1 MPCSKINVLR
11 LQTPA
16 AVVFGSDSLSSAVY
30 VGHYTAISH
39 PPVALYLGAYI
50 MNCLVLW
57 YIYALGYATWHSPV
71 PLNPLP
77 KSFSKSYNMWSP
89 FTNQAI
95 ALPTSFSI
103 FPSARTHSSSSQR
116 FAMSDPGGHASHCT
130 FLSLPAEIRRKIY
143 KFVFEGNT
151 VFVRPGK
158 RITGTIKT
166 TRSLEALYQLRYP
179 RQFNC
184 GVELGVHDV
193 SGGAASMTES
203 SASFARAARTGT
215 SKASSFAGFGL
226 RSFGGR
232 V

>member
-1 MPCSKINVLR
+1 MLRDQCPSPSKPCCRGIWLGLPVKCSACWTLYCH
-11 LQTPA
+11 
-16 AVVFGSDSLSSAVY
+16 LSSPSGLVPWSI
-30 VGHYTAISH
+30 HYELLGTLVHLCSWVCDVAFSRPAESISQRASLK
-39 PPVALYLGAYI
+39 VTICG
-50 MNCLVLW
+50 
-57 YIYALGYATWHSPV
+57 
-71 PLNPLP
+71 PLSQIKPLP
-77 KSFSKSYNMWSP
+77 
-89 FTNQAI
+89 
-95 ALPTSFSI
+95 LPTSFSI